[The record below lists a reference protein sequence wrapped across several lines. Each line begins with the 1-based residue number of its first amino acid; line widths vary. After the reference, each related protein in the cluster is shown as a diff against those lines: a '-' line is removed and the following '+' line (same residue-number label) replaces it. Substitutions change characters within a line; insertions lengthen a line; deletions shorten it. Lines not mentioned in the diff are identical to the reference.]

1 MIERYTRASMQKVW
15 SLEQQYQSWLEV
27 EIAVMDGLV
36 QEGEQVPELRAVRPT
51 AAELVAVEQHAQFNV
66 DEIAAL
72 EQVTKHDMV
81 AFTRNLSAS
90 LGSEKKWIHYG
101 LTSTDVVDTA
111 QALRLRK
118 ANQIIRKE
126 LLAYSDV
133 LRRLALK
140 YKNTVMMGRTHGVHA
155 EPTTFGLVLARYY
168 QASLRNLERF
178 DRVAAEMATGK
189 LSGSVGTFANISP
202 EVEIFAMKRLNL
214 TPQPVGS
221 QVLPRD
227 LHADYISTL
236 ALIGTSL
243 EEVAVEIR
251 GLQRSEIHEVEEGF
265 VGGQKGSSSMP
276 HKRNPIGAENIV
288 GLSRV
293 LRGMTIPAY
302 ENVPLWH
309 ERDISHSSAERVIL
323 PEATATL
330 DYMLHRMTN
339 LLENLQVFPV
349 QMEKNMHRTYGLIYS
364 QRLMYALMDD
374 ADFSREQ
381 AYDVVQPLT
390 AQAWDEQIQF
400 RSLVDAD
407 PVIQAKL
414 TKKQIDDAFDYHW
427 HLRHV
432 DDIFARLNLNDG
444 K

>member
-1 MIERYTRASMQKVW
+1 MIERYTRAAMQKVW

-36 QEGEQVPELRAVRPT
+36 QEGGRVSELRSIRPT
-51 AAELVAVEQHAQFNV
+51 VTELALVEQNAKFNV
-66 DEIAAL
+66 EEIADL
-72 EQVTKHDMV
+72 EKVTKHDMV
-81 AFTRNLSAS
+81 AFTRNISAS
-90 LGSEKKWIHYG
+90 LGPEKKWIHYG

-111 QALRLRK
+111 QALRLRD
-118 ANQIIRKE
+118 ANKIIRKE
-126 LLAYSDV
+126 LIAYSDV
-133 LRRLALK
+133 LRRLTLK
-140 YKNTVMMGRTHGVHA
+140 YKTTVMMGRTHGVHA

-178 DRVAAEMATGK
+178 DRVASEMETGK

-202 EVEIFAMKRLNL
+202 EVEMAAMKRLKL
-214 TPQPVGS
+214 QPQPVGS

-265 VGGQKGSSSMP
+265 AGGQKGSSSMP
-276 HKRNPIGAENIV
+276 HKRNPIGSENIV

-323 PEATATL
+323 PEATSTL

-339 LLENLQVFPV
+339 ILDNLQVFPE
-349 QMEKNMHRTYGLIYS
+349 QMKKNMNRTYGLIYS

-390 AQAWDEQIQF
+390 ARAWDEQIQF

-407 PVIQAKL
+407 PVIQEKL
-414 TKKQIDDAFDYHW
+414 SKKQVDDAFDYHW

-432 DDIFARLNLNDG
+432 DDVFARLNLNDG
-444 K
+444 E